1 MTVAATDVR
10 DGRAPASLPLVLR
23 LAAREL
29 RSGLSGFYVF
39 IACVALGVM
48 VITGVGALSDALKS
62 GFEKQGALLLGGDVT
77 VARPHTRASDIERR
91 WIAGFGRISETA
103 TMRTMG
109 RRIDGEDQTLI
120 ELKAVDGA
128 YPLVGAV
135 TLEDGETLDAALGGA
150 SWPIP
155 CCWSG

>member
-1 MTVAATDVR
+1 MTVTTPGEVR
-10 DGRAPASLPLVLR
+10 NARTAPLPLVFR

-77 VARPHTRASDIERR
+77 VSRPHTRATVDERR
-91 WIAGFGRISETA
+91 WIDGFGRSSETA

-109 RRIDGEDQTLI
+109 RNDRWRRS
-120 ELKAVDGA
+120 
-128 YPLVGAV
+128 
-135 TLEDGETLDAALGGA
+135 DADRVEGRGWGLSTRRSRDAGDR
-150 SWPIP
+150 
-155 CCWSG
+155 